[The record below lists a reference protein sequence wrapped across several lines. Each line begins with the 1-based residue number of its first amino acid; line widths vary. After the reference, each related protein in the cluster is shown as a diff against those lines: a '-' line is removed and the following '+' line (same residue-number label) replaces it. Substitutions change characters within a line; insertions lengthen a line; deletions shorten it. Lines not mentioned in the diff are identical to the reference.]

1 MTYASENGFR
11 RETLEMINKCEHC
24 YHHGIVE
31 MEDGRVFMESRCYND
46 NVKPCYEVLT
56 SKETGVRYNVNLN
69 NGMAYWTN
77 L

>member
-1 MTYASENGFR
+1 MKYEWEKGFR
-11 RETLEMINKCEHC
+11 REILEMMNKCSLS
-24 YHHGIVE
+24 YHYGIVE

-56 SKETGVRYNVNLN
+56 SKETGQRYNVNLN